1 METATAS
8 LAAIESINKKSAR
21 VSVHVP
27 HAAATRADAKVSHLL
42 STAHRHQ
49 ILGDA
54 VLEEAEIHDE
64 AWASSWKRY
73 YRPFLL
79 AANLYI
85 VPSWQRAFR
94 PSKRAQVLRLD
105 PGMAFGT
112 GQHATTKLAATLL
125 LRSLKPGDSV
135 IDVGCGSGILALT
148 AALRGAHVCANDADP
163 IAIAATNE
171 NFTRNKLKVSSIRRE
186 RGVPSSFPQARII
199 TANITARVLAS
210 LAPKLAAKLKTRGIL
225 ITSGV
230 VESGRLCVLDAFR
243 RSGLQLSEER
253 RDGEW
258 YAFVHRKVRR

>member
-1 METATAS
+1 LETATAR
-8 LAAIESINKKSAR
+8 LAAIESVDKKSAR

-27 HAAATRADAKVSHLL
+27 CADATRAAAKVSRLL
-42 STAHRHQ
+42 SSARRHQ

-54 VLEEAEIHDE
+54 IREEAEIHDE

-79 AANLYI
+79 AADLYI
-85 VPSWQRAFR
+85 VPSWQRSFR
-94 PSKRAQVLRLD
+94 PSKAAQVLRLD

-125 LRSLKPGDSV
+125 LRSLKPHDSV

-148 AALRGAHVCANDADP
+148 AALRGAHVYANDADP

-171 NFTRNKLKVSSIRRE
+171 NFARNKLKAFSIRRE
-186 RGVPSSFPQARII
+186 RGVPSSFPQAQII

-210 LAPKLAAKLKTRGIL
+210 LASKLAAKLKSGGIL

-230 VESGRLCVLDAFR
+230 VESGRRSVLDAFR
-243 RSGLQLSEER
+243 RSGLQLKEEHR
-253 RDGEW
+253 NGEW
-258 YAFVHRKVRR
+258 HAFVHRKVR